1 MVFVMPFE
9 NDMFMHN
16 LYEQKLKRDF
26 HNDKRS
32 PEQIQELFG
41 ALGYENVSQTILN
54 RLSKLSNI
62 EGLNL
67 QKRNS
72 HFQDAVEI
80 SEIIDNLVEDIEM
93 DESEM
98 NELRFACLVH
108 DVGKSGPAEATP
120 EEQQAF
126 VDVFNLDF
134 NQIIYTVNNHEVT
147 PQELTLQQALQ
158 IKVDEGD
165 LTEERADEIL
175 TRIVSAGKKQQ
186 EKRFETKIGKK
197 IRMGLL
203 WSAHVYWSYDILRDQ
218 GVDNRVV
225 EVAASHHMIDG
236 HDPARVGIENVDPQ
250 MASLEL
256 ADKYQAFR
264 VRLVIADKYQAFRI
278 RGTKTHEQTIEILR
292 SLVEERLSDQEKVKQ
307 LYLAAV
313 GELDKHKDIFEQE
326 LELKN

>member
-98 NELRFACLVH
+98 NELRFACWVH

-186 EKRFETKIGKK
+186 EKSQKK
-197 IRMGLL
+197 KQTTLEKHTQIRHL
-203 WSAHVYWSYDILRDQ
+203 H
-218 GVDNRVV
+218 
-225 EVAASHHMIDG
+225 
-236 HDPARVGIENVDPQ
+236 
-250 MASLEL
+250 
-256 ADKYQAFR
+256 
-264 VRLVIADKYQAFRI
+264 
-278 RGTKTHEQTIEILR
+278 KT
-292 SLVEERLSDQEKVKQ
+292 
-307 LYLAAV
+307 
-313 GELDKHKDIFEQE
+313 
-326 LELKN
+326 